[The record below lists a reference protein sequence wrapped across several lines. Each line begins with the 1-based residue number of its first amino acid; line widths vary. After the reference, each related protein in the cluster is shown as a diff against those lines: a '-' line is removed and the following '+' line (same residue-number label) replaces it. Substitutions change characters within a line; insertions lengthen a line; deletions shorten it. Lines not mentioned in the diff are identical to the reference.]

1 VYNVN
6 WVVPPAGDIPQ
17 KWGGHVPP
25 SSYGGAAPAHLCK
38 VAQMPIMLF
47 VNTDFTE
54 MMRGLGY
61 TRLISMENFRTP
73 NFPLVAEVLAWL
85 VKRYL

>member
-1 VYNVN
+1 
-6 WVVPPAGDIPQ
+6 
-17 KWGGHVPP
+17 
-25 SSYGGAAPAHLCK
+25 
-38 VAQMPIMLF
+38 MPIMLF